1 MSGMMITTPMLLW
14 HGGGVEGGKTD
25 PVLSIDMTKFNIL
38 ATSGID
44 SSIPPKGSVRVSKIN
59 SHIVL

>member
-1 MSGMMITTPMLLW
+1 MLLW